1 MQWIRT
7 WTCQTR
13 FKTINSKNVRNSKRW
28 NQWVYPSDGITFLK
42 ISWVG
47 NDLNNVT
54 SILLHSILSHF
65 REIKIYRRFHGR
77 SNDEVAT
84 SFVSLTCVAV
94 PDGLRSPTASTASVE
109 VLLVDRGP
117 FFCLRFFFRA
127 PPPPD
132 FLPSLQRTRTN
143 SARVS
148 IIFRMSG
155 IHHQFMVRL
164 IESMCVGS
172 VLRTFCFFGWSFR
185 KKNVNGL
192 CFFFKFLS

>member
-1 MQWIRT
+1 MSEIVKVDRT
-7 WTCQTR
+7 P
-13 FKTINSKNVRNSKRW
+13 FDGKTF
-28 NQWVYPSDGITFLK
+28 QK

-47 NDLNNVT
+47 NDLNIIT
-54 SILLHSILSHF
+54 SILLDTKITLFHF
-65 REIKIYRRFHGR
+65 CTKKIYRRFHGN

-132 FLPSLQRTRTN
+132 FLPSLQRTKTN

-155 IHHQFMVRL
+155 IRHLFMVRL
-164 IESMCVGS
+164 IESMCVES
-172 VLRTFCFFGWSFR
+172 VLRTFCFFG
-185 KKNVNGL
+185 
-192 CFFFKFLS
+192 

>member
-1 MQWIRT
+1 MT
-7 WTCQTR
+7 ST
-13 FKTINSKNVRNSKRW
+13 
-28 NQWVYPSDGITFLK
+28 YL
-42 ISWVG
+42 
-47 NDLNNVT
+47 T
-54 SILLHSILSHF
+54 SILLHSLLPHF
-65 REIKIYRRFHGR
+65 CKIKIYRRFHGR

-132 FLPSLQRTRTN
+132 FLPSLQRTKTN

-155 IHHQFMVRL
+155 IRHHFMVRL
-164 IESMCVGS
+164 IESMCVG
-172 VLRTFCFFGWSFR
+172 LFWGHFCFFWLKFP
-185 KKNVNGL
+185 KNVNGL